1 MKFGCERT
9 KGESTVK
16 YCPNCAQPIAVMVPP
31 GDDRDRYVCTS
42 CDIVHYQNPRII
54 VGCLVTYEDQVM
66 LCRRAIEPRSGL
78 WTLPAGFMENG
89 ETAEAGALRETWEE
103 ARAKPTLGHLHTIY
117 SIPHINQVY
126 MLYHAVLE
134 TAEFAPGPE
143 SLDVELFALDAI
155 PWKELAFHS
164 VDFALKR
171 YVESP
176 TAQRAWSGVSTFRPH
191 RAR

>member
-1 MKFGCERT
+1 MTETGSSAPVAISCIT
-9 KGESTVK
+9 KST
-16 YCPNCAQPIAVMVPP
+16 
-31 GDDRDRYVCTS
+31 
-42 CDIVHYQNPRII
+42 RII
-54 VGCLVTYEDQVM
+54 VGCLVTYEHQVM

-143 SLDVELFALDAI
+143 SLDVSFSRWTPFLGRIWPFI
-155 PWKELAFHS
+155 
-164 VDFALKR
+164 
-171 YVESP
+171 
-176 TAQRAWSGVSTFRPH
+176 Q
-191 RAR
+191 

>member
-1 MKFGCERT
+1 
-9 KGESTVK
+9 
-16 YCPNCAQPIAVMVPP
+16 
-31 GDDRDRYVCTS
+31 
-42 CDIVHYQNPRII
+42 
-54 VGCLVTYEDQVM
+54 M

-164 VDFALKR
+164 VDFALEALRRIANRPARLERGFNLPSSSSPLTRIQKE
-171 YVESP
+171 YSKKSPYLES
-176 TAQRAWSGVSTFRPH
+176 RPSLH
-191 RAR
+191 SFDLRLRTGRRRLLLSRRL